1 LNWFDF
7 WLRLKFL
14 HKSKKEKADSIA
26 QLAAQVAKPI
36 FIGILIIILVYV
48 PILMFTGI
56 EGKTFKPMAINVII
70 AMTASLFVAFY

>member
-1 LNWFDF
+1 
-7 WLRLKFL
+7 
-14 HKSKKEKADSIA
+14 
-26 QLAAQVAKPI
+26 LAAQVAKPI